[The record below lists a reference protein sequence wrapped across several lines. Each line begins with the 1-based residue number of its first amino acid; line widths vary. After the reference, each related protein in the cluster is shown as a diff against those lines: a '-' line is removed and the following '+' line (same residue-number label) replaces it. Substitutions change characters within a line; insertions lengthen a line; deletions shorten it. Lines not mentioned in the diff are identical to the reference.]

1 MDTMTAPT
9 RRELK
14 SHQGRSATTI
24 HGWPSVLFGLPFF
37 GVGVGA
43 LVVWRVAPQQ
53 VEGPTPLLLWFGA
66 VFGLVGFSLILHGV
80 KGLRLRARVAERK
93 RAHPNEPWQWDH
105 PWDPYGA
112 RDDSARRVRK
122 GFFGA
127 AFIVVFMIP
136 FNYVGFVLEGVA
148 GRLLWMGI
156 VGLFDVIAVV
166 VAGYAVY
173 LLLRY
178 LKYGTSAVSF
188 ETFPFRLGER
198 AGLRFLGPGR
208 SELLEP
214 VSVTLR
220 AVEEAYETRG
230 SGKNRS
236 QRVVCYETYVDT
248 QAIDDVRRRWEGR
261 RGLELAFELPSEA
274 AGTRMS
280 ERPPRYWELEIT
292 ADVPGV
298 DYKAVFL
305 LPVY

>member
-1 MDTMTAPT
+1 MTTST

-14 SHQGRSATTI
+14 QHQGRSATTI

-43 LVVWRVAPQQ
+43 LVVWRVAPEQ
-53 VEGPTPLLLWFGA
+53 VEGPTPLLLWFGV
-66 VFGLVGFSLILHGV
+66 VFGLVGFSLILHGL
-80 KGLRLRARVAERK
+80 KGLRRRARVAERK
-93 RAHPNEPWQWDH
+93 R
-105 PWDPYGA
+105 
-112 RDDSARRVRK
+112 
-122 GFFGA
+122 
-127 AFIVVFMIP
+127 VVFMVP
-136 FNYVGFVLEGVA
+136 FNYVGFVLEGVP
-148 GRLLWMGI
+148 GRWFWVGI
-156 VGLFDVIAVV
+156 VGLFDVVAVV
-166 VAGYAVY
+166 VVGYA
-173 LLLRY
+173 
-178 LKYGTSAVSF
+178 
-188 ETFPFRLGER
+188 
-198 AGLRFLGPGR
+198 FLGPGR

-214 VSVTLR
+214 MTVTLR

-236 QRVVCYETYVDT
+236 QQVVFYETYVDS

-261 RGLELAFELPSEA
+261 RGLALEFDLPNEA
-274 AGTRMS
+274 AGTCLS